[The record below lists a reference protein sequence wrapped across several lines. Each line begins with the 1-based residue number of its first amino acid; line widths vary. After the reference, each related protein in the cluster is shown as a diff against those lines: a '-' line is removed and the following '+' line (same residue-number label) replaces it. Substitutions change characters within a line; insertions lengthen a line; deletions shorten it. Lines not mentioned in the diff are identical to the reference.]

1 MLRSIATAFVA
12 GWLLWFWLDKA
23 GPGYQFAL
31 GQSGGT
37 DLVRDFQLGVDLL
50 KHGAVGPAFA
60 FLWRHH
66 FLVLSVA
73 LGVAGLFLLRGLAR
87 GARQALG
94 RVGSGRSRSPRV
106 PSPPVPRV
114 RPADHDEGH

>member
-31 GQSGGT
+31 GQPGGT
-37 DLVRDFQLGVDLL
+37 DLVRDFQFGVDLL
-50 KHGAVGPAFA
+50 KQGALGPAFA

-66 FLVLSVA
+66 FVVLSIA
-73 LGVAGLFLLRGLAR
+73 LGGAALLLLQSLAR
-87 GARQALG
+87 GARRALG
-94 RVGSGRSRSPRV
+94 RVGHGRSGSPTV
-106 PSPPVPRV
+106 PSPPAPRA
-114 RPADHDEGH
+114 RPADRDEGH